1 MESTGSLSGLEID
14 HNLSD
19 SPETLQ
25 ELGKKFLLKIKHK
38 KILSEKTMHNIIIST
53 SELISA
59 TVQWLKNGL
68 KKCLDS
74 VDVDMNQ
81 IERFDDVLAES
92 DDLCKATKTFS
103 CTSVDGNWKQGAD
116 YVVRAK

>member
-1 MESTGSLSGLEID
+1 MSDLEID
-14 HNLSD
+14 HNPTD

-25 ELGKKFLLKIKHK
+25 ELGKKFLIKIKHK
-38 KILSEKTMHNIIIST
+38 NTLSEKTTHNIAFTT

-59 TVQWLKNGL
+59 TVQRLKNGL

-74 VDVDMNQ
+74 ADLDMNQ
-81 IERFDDVLAES
+81 IEGFDEVFAES
-92 DDLCKATKTFS
+92 VDLCKATKTFS
-103 CTSVDGNWKQGAD
+103 LTSVDGNWKQCTG